1 MDEISMISTTAILS
15 LMIWKR
21 SPAANAEKA
30 KPTVLEAVAATKTAA
45 KAIARGRNG
54 ESSNNVCSVM
64 RSPVTGKKLFRVSES
79 FDSEPIAA
87 GHGEA
92 RRHFTWRRRQSDG

>member
-1 MDEISMISTTAILS
+1 MDEISMISTTVILS
-15 LMIWKR
+15 LIIWKR

-45 KAIARGRNG
+45 KAIARGRNRD
-54 ESSNNVCSVM
+54 SSNNVCSVM
-64 RSPVTGKKLFRVSES
+64 RSPVTGKKLSRQRAST
-79 FDSEPIAA
+79 PNRLRR

-92 RRHFTWRRRQSDG
+92 RRHFAWRRGQSDG